1 MVKIKVCKNKAEEL
15 GIGPLLRYALDKH
28 YPPDDGAVPSL
39 TFTVQSPQISMK

>member
-15 GIGPLLRYALDKH
+15 GIGPLLRYALDSV
-28 YPPDDGAVPSL
+28 DGAVPSL